1 VTLAVPVRI
10 HLVTLHPDLLRGPC
24 ESSIVGRARRRGLV
38 ELSFTDPR
46 RWAEG
51 RHKKVDDRPF
61 GGGPG
66 MVIAA
71 PPMAGAIDHLRAQE
85 PAARLLITSPQGRR
99 LDQPWVREL
108 ALEPA
113 LVVLCG
119 HYEGIDERIDAL
131 YRPEPFSLGDF
142 VLSGGE
148 PAALALVD
156 AVVRLLPGALGN
168 AASAVEDSFG
178 DGGELDHPCFT
189 RPREFR
195 GLEVPAALIAGDHAG
210 IARWRAEERRR
221 RTEPRRPSG

>member
-1 VTLAVPVRI
+1 VRI

-24 ESSIVGRARRRGLV
+24 EASIVGRARRRGLV

-71 PPMAGAIDHLRAQE
+71 PPMAGALDHLRAQE

-178 DGGELDHPCFT
+178 DDGELDHPCFT

-221 RTEPRRPSG
+221 RTAPRRPSG

>member
-1 VTLAVPVRI
+1 MRI

-24 ESSIVGRARRRGLV
+24 EASIVGRARRRGLV

-71 PPMAGAIDHLRAQE
+71 PPMAGALDHLRAQE

-178 DGGELDHPCFT
+178 DDGELDHPCFT

-221 RTEPRRPSG
+221 RTAPRRPSG

>member
-1 VTLAVPVRI
+1 VRI
-10 HLVTLHPDLLRGPC
+10 HLVTLHPDLLRGALDA
-24 ESSIVGRARRRGLV
+24 SIVGRARRRGLV
-38 ELSFTDPR
+38 EIDLVDPR

-71 PPMAGAIDHLRAQE
+71 PPVAAAIDHLQARE
-85 PAARLLITSPQGRR
+85 PGGRLLITSPQGRR
-99 LDQPWVREL
+99 IDQPWVREL
-108 ALEPA
+108 AREQA

-119 HYEGIDERIDAL
+119 HYEGIDERIEAL
-131 YRPEPFSLGDF
+131 YRPEAFSLGDF

-178 DGGELDHPCFT
+178 EGGQLDHPCFT
-189 RPREFR
+189 RPRTFR
-195 GLEVPAALIAGDHAG
+195 ELEVPEALIAGDHAG
-210 IARWRAEERRR
+210 IARWRAEERQR
-221 RTEPRRPSG
+221 RTRLQERH

>member
-1 VTLAVPVRI
+1 MRI

-24 ESSIVGRARRRGLV
+24 EASIVGRARRRGLV

-71 PPMAGAIDHLRAQE
+71 PPMAGALDHLRAQE

-99 LDQPWVREL
+99 LDQAWVREL

-178 DGGELDHPCFT
+178 DDGELDHPCFT

-221 RTEPRRPSG
+221 RTAPRRPSG

>member
-1 VTLAVPVRI
+1 MRI

-38 ELSFTDPR
+38 EIGLVDPR
-46 RWAEG
+46 CWAEG

-71 PPMAGAIDHLRAQE
+71 PPVAGALDHLRAIE
-85 PAARLLITSPQGRR
+85 PRARLLITSPQGRR
-99 LDQPWVREL
+99 LDQRWVREL
-108 ALEPA
+108 AQEPA

-178 DGGELDHPCFT
+178 AGGELDHPCFT

-221 RTEPRRPSG
+221 RTQGADPQ